1 MQVYN
6 FFITLLCKL
15 SRAFTAGSA
24 VTGDHRDD
32 FPTWTV
38 MPVALHRA

>member
-32 FPTWTV
+32 FPEVDAADTYK
-38 MPVALHRA
+38 A